1 MTNANLTIDEMATFC
16 KRKGFITKTGEIYG
30 GFAGF
35 WDYLFLGSEL
45 KNNLKK
51 SWWDFHVRHRA
62 DVEGIDGAIITHPEV
77 WKASGHV
84 DNFSDV
90 FVTCKKCKKPGKV
103 DKNELGKV
111 NCDCG
116 GEYDVQ
122 TAKDFELMF
131 KTNIGEDGFGYLRP
145 ETAQMIFT
153 NFKAVFE
160 GARMKLPCGIAQIGK
175 SFRNEIAPRNFLFRC
190 REFEQME
197 MEYFIKPGQKCPHEI
212 PDIEVLV
219 YSEKDQKTN
228 EGPKK
233 MSLKEAHKNKI
244 IKKDWH
250 AYWLGQGLLW
260 FQSLGAKLDN
270 FRIRQHYK
278 EELAHY
284 STDTWDI
291 EYNFPFGWKELQGIA
306 DREDYD
312 LKQHEKFSKENL
324 KVFDEETKEKFLP
337 HVVCEPSFG
346 VERALLVFLYE
357 AYSVG
362 EKGKIILK
370 LNPKLAPIKAAIFP
384 IVKKPEF
391 ENIAEE
397 IFKKLKKKFNVIYD
411 KSGSVG
417 RRYARNDEIGT
428 PFCITIDDET
438 LNNKTVTIRDRN
450 TTEQKRV
457 KIEAL
462 RYILDDLIDGE
473 IKFEDL

>member
-1 MTNANLTIDEMATFC
+1 MEKPTIDEMATFC
-16 KRKGFITKTGEIYG
+16 KRKGFITRSGEIYG

-35 WDYLFLGSEL
+35 WDYLALGVEL
-45 KNNLKK
+45 KNNLKD
-51 SWWDFHVRHRA
+51 SWWNFHVRERE
-62 DVEGIDGAIITHPEV
+62 DIEGIDGAIITHPET

-84 DNFSDV
+84 DSFSDV
-90 FVTCKKCKKPGKV
+90 FVVCKKCKKPGKV

-111 NCDCG
+111 NCDACG
-116 GEYDVQ
+116 GEYDTE

-131 KTNIGEDGFGYLRP
+131 KTNVGEDGFGYLRP
-145 ETAQMIFT
+145 ETAQLIFS

-175 SFRNEIAPRNFLFRC
+175 AFRNEIAPRNFLFRC

-197 MEYFIKPGQKCPHEI
+197 IEYFIKPKQKCPYEI

-219 YSEKDQKTN
+219 YSEDNQKN
-228 EGPKK
+228 NKK
-233 MSLKEAHKNKI
+233 PTKMTLKEAHKKKI

-260 FQSLGAKLDN
+260 FQSLGANLDN

-278 EELAHY
+278 EELSHY
-284 STDTWDI
+284 SSDTWDL

-306 DREDYD
+306 DRGNYD
-312 LKQHEKFSKENL
+312 LTQHEKFSKTKMQVL
-324 KVFDEETKEKFLP
+324 DEEIKEKFMP
-337 HVVCEPSFG
+337 EVVCEPSFG

-357 AYSVG
+357 AYSIG
-362 EKGKIILK
+362 EKENIILK

-384 IVKKPEF
+384 LMKKGEQ
-391 ENIAEE
+391 ADTAKE
-397 IFKKLKKKFNVIYD
+397 IYNNLKKKFNVEYD
-411 KSGSVG
+411 VSGSVG

-438 LNNKTVTIRDRN
+438 LENKTVTIRERD

-457 KIEAL
+457 KI
-462 RYILDDLIDGE
+462 DDLKHIL
-473 IKFEDL
+473 EDLIEGDFQFKDLE